1 MGIFDQVAAQRSS
14 GGFNL
19 FSGNSPLAQI
29 GNRVANEAVSYARS
43 TMSQNNLPYFDAIN
57 SAVNGYIDKGLVG
70 AVGAVV
76 NSGLLTKLTTG
87 AFSANR
93 WTSHSK
99 LHARLS
105 MAEVQRLVML
115 AHATEHAHKNL
126 WLLRIEPYSANVKQ
140 SLTDMISGAVSHSVG
155 NAVGGQFGSDWGDIA
170 TSATKQA
177 VNNAI
182 NSTPILNALSNKGG
196 GMTNIHNMLATNVSY
211 TPFSIEGEPYQVGSA
226 IIDNAKS
233 SAKAE
238 LSISS
243 MDDEQGT
250 IKRWFKD
257 MASRVIHT
265 DGTVGVSSEG
275 LVKITMLHAFISD
288 HTNQGGFEES
298 IICRPVSLD
307 YELDRRADELQEFT
321 MRFEQTDTFVR

>member
-29 GNRVANEAVSYARS
+29 GNRVAHEAVSYARS
-43 TMSQNNLPYFDAIN
+43 KVSQNHLPYFDTIN
-57 SAVNGYIDKGLVG
+57 AAVNGYIDKGLVG

-76 NSGLLTKLTTG
+76 NGGLLNKLVSHH
-87 AFSANR
+87 FPVNR

-99 LHARLS
+99 LHAKLS
-105 MAEVQRLVML
+105 LAEVQRLVML
-115 AHATEHAHKNL
+115 AHATEHSHKNL
-126 WLLRIEPYSANVKQ
+126 WLLRIEPYSANVKH
-140 SLTDMISGAVSHSVG
+140 SLTEMISRAVGHSVNGAVSGKFG
-155 NAVGGQFGSDWGDIA
+155 NDWGTIA
-170 TSATKQA
+170 GTVAKQA

-182 NSTPILNALSNKGG
+182 NATPMLNALSDRGG
-196 GMTNIHNMLATNVSY
+196 GMTNVHNMLATNVSY
-211 TPFSIEGEPYQVGSA
+211 TPFSIEGDTFQVGSVL
-226 IIDNAKS
+226 IDNAKS

-238 LSISS
+238 LSITS

-250 IKRWFKD
+250 IKRWFKE
-257 MASRVIHT
+257 MASRVIHS

-275 LVKITMLHAFISD
+275 LVKITVLHAFISD